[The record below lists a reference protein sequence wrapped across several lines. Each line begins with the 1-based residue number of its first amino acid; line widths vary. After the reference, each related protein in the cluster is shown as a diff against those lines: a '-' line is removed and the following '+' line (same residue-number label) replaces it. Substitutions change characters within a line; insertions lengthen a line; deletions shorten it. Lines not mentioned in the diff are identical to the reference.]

1 MRRSP
6 TTTRRL
12 RLGFA
17 AVVLGLVRVAVW
29 LIQFILV
36 PVLRWSW
43 RTLASAWR
51 HQRHRRVMRRASRQ
65 FHLTRRQRRHLTASD
80 PGDLELVHRAL
91 WWCLWVIAHEIPAIR
106 VAERMEATDRG
117 WDDVIGYLAA
127 QAYTIPTRHPQHI
140 DAAVWAHELRT
151 LHGLNPTLPEI
162 NP

>member
-1 MRRSP
+1 MK
-6 TTTRRL
+6 T
-12 RLGFA
+12 
-17 AVVLGLVRVAVW
+17 VA
-29 LIQFILV
+29 
-36 PVLRWSW
+36 R
-43 RTLASAWR
+43 
-51 HQRHRRVMRRASRQ
+51 
-65 FHLTRRQRRHLTASD
+65 RRQRRHLTASD

-106 VAERMEATDRG
+106 VAERMQATDRG
-117 WDDVIGYLAA
+117 WDDVIGYVAA